1 MELGFQLE
9 IDKSRKF
16 VRVIVEGD
24 VTTESAREFTMAATE
39 FGKKEGIELYLVDGR
54 NSRNVLST
62 TDNYYYAYR
71 EMSTMPL
78 NRTARTAILADKDD
92 SSHDF
97 VETVSQNAGYNVRVF
112 KDEQQA
118 VAWLC
123 EEQ

>member
-1 MELGFQLE
+1 MGFQLE

-24 VTTESAREFTMAATE
+24 VTTEFAREFTIAGTE
-39 FGKKEGIELYLVDGR
+39 LGKKEGIERYLVDGR
-54 NSRNVLST
+54 KSRNVLST

-78 NRTARTAILADKDD
+78 NRTARTAILADKND

-112 KDEQQA
+112 KDEQRA
-118 VAWLC
+118 IAWLS
-123 EEQ
+123 EED